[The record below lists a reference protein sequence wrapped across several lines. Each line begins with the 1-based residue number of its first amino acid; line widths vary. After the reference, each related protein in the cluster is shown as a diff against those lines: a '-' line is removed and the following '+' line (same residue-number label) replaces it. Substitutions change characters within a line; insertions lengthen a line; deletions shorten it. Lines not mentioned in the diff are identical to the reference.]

1 MTSGIGHPQNA
12 NQVAYWNGPGG
23 QHWAKRQHAQDAML
37 APISAILIDRSEVK
51 PGERIVDIGCGCG
64 ATTIAVAAKVGPT
77 GHVLGID
84 ISEPMLARARELAPK
99 DAPVDFALAD
109 ATVHQFK
116 GASADLVISRFGV
129 MFFADPERSFENIR
143 TAVRSG
149 GRLAFVCWREPREN
163 PWMMVPLQAAYQH
176 VPKLPPLGPE
186 DPGPFAFA
194 SKERVDRI
202 LRHAGFTNV
211 AIHPHDLSLD
221 LAIGN
226 GLDAAVDA
234 ALEMGPASR
243 ALEGQPPDAV
253 AAATASIRKA
263 LLPFA
268 KGASVLLPAAI
279 WIVTALEP

>member
-1 MTSGIGHPQNA
+1 MGINSTSPS
-12 NQVAYWNGPGG
+12 GG
-23 QHWAKRQHAQDAML
+23 CCGGTGFAK
-37 APISAILIDRSEVK
+37 
-51 PGERIVDIGCGCG
+51 
-64 ATTIAVAAKVGPT
+64 
-77 GHVLGID
+77 
-84 ISEPMLARARELAPK
+84 APK
-99 DAPVDFALAD
+99 RR
-109 ATVHQFK
+109 
-116 GASADLVISRFGV
+116 SA
-129 MFFADPERSFENIR
+129 E
-143 TAVRSG
+143 
-149 GRLAFVCWREPREN
+149 
-163 PWMMVPLQAAYQH
+163 Y

-263 LLPFA
+263 FLPFA

-279 WIVTALEP
+279 WIVTALGP